1 MRRVPRRASMESRRA
16 LSHSECAHQHTAK
29 ATTHSRHETP
39 RAAAAKRRIES
50 GLPERYAVDALRPS
64 DFRRGSD
71 ARSPGREPQ
80 LVCGSGS
87 TRSPLCSCVDRPARQ
102 LCLSASRR
110 VPANPQWACM
120 RDDRCHAVVPRH
132 FTLCVDAHRGDRA
145 RVRRAVPRPSPNRRV
160 RPAGAAAL
168 QLPRSSR
175 RCPCSSE
182 ARSAAD
188 RCLVFRIRASVR
200 AAAAHSQRHRR
211 QRAACVRQLPRL
223 LSTCGR
229 AAGQR
234 LPVEMTRPARLFPS
248 VHAVAQGRVRF

>member
-16 LSHSECAHQHTAK
+16 LSHSECAHQRTAR

-39 RAAAAKRRIES
+39 RAAAAKKRIEP
-50 GLPERYAVDALRPS
+50 GLPERCAVDAVQPR

-71 ARSPGREPQ
+71 ARSPVREPQ
-80 LVCGSGS
+80 WVCGSGS
-87 TRSPLCSCVDRPARQ
+87 TRSPLCSCADRLVRQ

-110 VPANPQWACM
+110 VPANPQSACT

-145 RVRRAVPRPSPNRRV
+145 RARRAVPRPSPNHRV
-160 RPAGAAAL
+160 RLAGAAAL

-175 RCPCSSE
+175 RCPCNSA

-188 RCLVFRIRASVR
+188 RCPASRIRASVR
-200 AAAAHSQRHRR
+200 AAAAHSQRRR
-211 QRAACVRQLPRL
+211 RR
-223 LSTCGR
+223 
-229 AAGQR
+229 
-234 LPVEMTRPARLFPS
+234 
-248 VHAVAQGRVRF
+248 